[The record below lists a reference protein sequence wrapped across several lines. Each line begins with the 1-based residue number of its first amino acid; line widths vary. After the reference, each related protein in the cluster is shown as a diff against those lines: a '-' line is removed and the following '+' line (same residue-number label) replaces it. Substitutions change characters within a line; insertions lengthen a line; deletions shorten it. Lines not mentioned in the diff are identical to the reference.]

1 MATVGETGVWVESS
15 EKPWIDLQQVI
26 NGVPVNQEKTA
37 VELHLG
43 VLAHRLVL
51 SGSTGFIHDEGG
63 DFAA

>member
-1 MATVGETGVWVESS
+1 VESS
-15 EKPWIDLQQVI
+15 EKPWIDLQKMI

-51 SGSTGFIHDEGG
+51 SGSTGFVHDEGG
-63 DFAA
+63 NLAA